1 MIVSKNK
8 TGIGIIGVGKYIPTK
23 LVTTE
28 DAAKRSKV
36 DPQWILERTGIRT
49 RYFVENGETASGISV
64 HAAKEAIHRAG
75 IEAGDLDLI
84 IGCTFSGDYVFP
96 AMAAKVQDLLKA
108 RKAGAFDVLANCTG
122 FQIGLTVA
130 ADRLRSD
137 RTVNYI
143 LVLGTAVQSPYLNW
157 EKAETSM
164 FFGDGAGAAIVAR
177 VPQGYG
183 LLSTEINCNGRVFDA
198 VRLRGGGSSHP
209 LTVDNINEGLQ
220 YYEMDGMETWKQVI
234 QYQPVAVNSA
244 LAKADLNIE
253 DVDMFIFH
261 QANLKL
267 IEYLMGKMK
276 LPMSKTYTNV
286 ERIGNTADASLS
298 IALCEAVEQKLI
310 KRGDHVVI
318 SGVGAG
324 YIFGASV
331 LKWY

>member
-23 LVTTE
+23 LVTTD
-28 DAAKRSKV
+28 DAAKRSNV
-36 DPQWILERTGIRT
+36 DPQWILERTGIQT

-64 HAAKEAIHRAG
+64 HAAKQAITRAG
-75 IEAGDLDLI
+75 IEPGDLDLI

-137 RTVNYI
+137 STVNYI

-209 LTVDNINEGLQ
+209 LTADNINEGLQ
-220 YYEMDGMETWKQVI
+220 YYEMDGMETWKQLI

-244 LAKADLNIE
+244 LAKADLDIE

-310 KRGDHVVI
+310 KRGDHVVV